1 MIEIIGVIIILSIF
15 IFYWKLQGGDKKV
28 DEEMER
34 IVNAPNMTKA
44 AEGTD
49 NKSSEKVNIKELCVE
64 TLRKLNCDVHF
75 DEEDENTLYFI
86 YQGEHFRID
95 TYHNCGFLQIYDVW
109 WKTVDLD
116 DIDEICNVRKAINNV
131 NLRCPCTV
139 FYTIQEDKKLL
150 AVHTK
155 RECVFIPEIPS
166 IEGYLATILGDF
178 FRVKQTFVSEMA
190 EISRRNEAV
199 KND

>member
-1 MIEIIGVIIILSIF
+1 
-15 IFYWKLQGGDKKV
+15 
-28 DEEMER
+28 MER

-44 AEGTD
+44 AEESD
-49 NKSSEKVNIKELCVE
+49 DKSSKMVNTKDLCLE
-64 TLRKLNCDVHF
+64 TLRKLNCDVQF
-75 DEEDENTLYFI
+75 DEEDENSLYFV
-86 YQGEHFRID
+86 YQGEHFRIRAFQD
-95 TYHNCGFLQIYDVW
+95 YCFLQIYDLW

-166 IEGYLATILGDF
+166 IEGYLATILADF

-190 EISRRNEAV
+190 EISRKSEAV
-199 KND
+199 KS